1 MERQVKLGWIVN
13 IIFAILILV
22 ADICF
27 IVIDCSPYIT
37 KTIASILFVL
47 CGAYNLFYCLYVL
60 KIRKNLS
67 FMWLMFLGL
76 VLAMLGDILLIDYF
90 VVGAILFGTGHVF
103 FFLSF
108 CMISGFS
115 IRDLIIGAIIFVL
128 AFLLI
133 EFYSN
138 FDFGGMKILVI
149 VYALIISLM
158 MGKALSNMFC
168 KNNLLIYSVILLGAG
183 LFFISDLMLM
193 FYLFAG
199 RAVVFDIICLAT
211 YYPAEFILAL
221 SIYLVANKLMSTSK
235 NFRK

>member
-1 MERQVKLGWIVN
+1 MLRVVSLTVPTPRPSEKEVLRYMRAGKTCGENIEKL
-13 IIFAILILV
+13 
-22 ADICF
+22 ADEGIRRVCEAACCK
-27 IVIDCSPYIT
+27 VCY
-37 KTIASILFVL
+37 ARLEL
-47 CGAYNLFYCLYVL
+47 NLLDEG
-60 KIRKNLS
+60 NL
-67 FMWLMFLGL
+67 
-76 VLAMLGDILLIDYF
+76 MLGDILLIDYF

-149 VYALIISLM
+149 IYALIISLM
-158 MGKALSNMFC
+158 LGKALSNMFC

-221 SIYLVANKLMSTSK
+221 SIYLVSNKLMSTSS